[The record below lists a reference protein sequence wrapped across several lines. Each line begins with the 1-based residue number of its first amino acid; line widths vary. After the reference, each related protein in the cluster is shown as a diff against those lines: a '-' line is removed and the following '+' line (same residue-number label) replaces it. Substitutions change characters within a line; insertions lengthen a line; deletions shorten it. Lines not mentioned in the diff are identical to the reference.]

1 MIGGSGARRLRP
13 RRTSCRAAR
22 PPQDPC
28 TPFRFPRA
36 LPHDPIP
43 LHLCTAGQQCSRERR
58 TRRHPRR
65 PAPDV
70 AAPDGLCPD
79 PHVTVP
85 AGSAPMA
92 RILVVD
98 DDPDITFAV
107 SLYLK
112 REQHEVRTAASR
124 AEGMEAVKAFSP
136 ELIILDVMM
145 EQPDDGIAMA
155 QDLRRAGSTVPII
168 MLTSVGQVTGMK
180 LRPRQRPGARGRVLR
195 EAGAPRR
202 PAEGRRRPAEKV
214 GRGPC

>member
-1 MIGGSGARRLRP
+1 
-13 RRTSCRAAR
+13 
-22 PPQDPC
+22 
-28 TPFRFPRA
+28 
-36 LPHDPIP
+36 
-43 LHLCTAGQQCSRERR
+43 
-58 TRRHPRR
+58 
-65 PAPDV
+65 
-70 AAPDGLCPD
+70 
-79 PHVTVP
+79 
-85 AGSAPMA
+85 MA

-112 REQHEVRTAASR
+112 REQHDVRAAASR

-180 LRPRQRPGARGRVLR
+180 YGRDNDLVPVDVFFEKPVRPDDLLKAVSGLL
-195 EAGAPRR
+195 
-202 PAEGRRRPAEKV
+202 K
-214 GRGPC
+214 